1 MVNHHERWI
10 CCQLGAREH
19 YAIPRALAATG
30 RLELLI
36 TDIWLDQ
43 DHPCNLLPS
52 SYLSSLRARYHPQ
65 VPSKQVKAFNLAQ
78 IAWEIFH
85 RHYKIKDKIS
95 DEINEWALITARNL
109 WWQRQVIKI
118 LKKHQLGEKNITLF
132 AYSYGALELLT
143 YAKSR
148 GWKTVL
154 GQIDPGIIEA
164 QIIQQQIA
172 KYPQLSS
179 AIINSHD
186 DQYWSNWQQEC
197 QIADR
202 IIVNSNWSQQA
213 LQKVGIDQHKIT
225 TIPLAYQA
233 SNRAKE
239 FARTYPSSF
248 SPQRPLKV
256 LFLGQVIIRK
266 GIAAILEAIPLL
278 QNYPIEFWFVGQVK
292 VTLPIALITHPQIK
306 WFGAVSR
313 SQTDTYY
320 QQADVFLF
328 PTHSDGF
335 GLTQL
340 EAQAWKLPIIASQ
353 FCGAVVKEQNNGLIL
368 PQITSKA
375 IAKTLIF
382 CLQNPQQLAKFS
394 SNSTQVLADFPLS
407 KLAQKL

>member
-1 MVNHHERWI
+1 MIDHHGSWI

-52 SYLSSLRARYHPQ
+52 SFLSSLRSRSHPQ
-65 VPSKQVKAFNLAQ
+65 VPSAQVKAFNQAQ

-85 RHYKIKDKIS
+85 RYYKIKNKV
-95 DEINEWALITARNL
+95 NEWELITARNL
-109 WWQRQVIKI
+109 WWQKQVVKI
-118 LKKHQLGEKNITLF
+118 LKKYQVGEKNITLF
-132 AYSYGALELLT
+132 AYSYGALELLI

-148 GWKTVL
+148 GWRTVL
-154 GQIDPGIIEA
+154 GQIDPGIIET
-164 QIIQQQIA
+164 QIIQQVA
-172 KYPQLSS
+172 TKHSQLSS
-179 AIINSHD
+179 AIISNPD
-186 DQYWSNWQQEC
+186 QQYWSNWQQEC

-213 LQKVGIDQHKIT
+213 LQKAGIDQHKIT

-233 SNRAKE
+233 ANGTEE
-239 FARTYPSSF
+239 FTRTYPSNF

-278 QNYPIEFWFVGQVK
+278 QDYPIEFWFVGQVK
-292 VTLPIALITHPQIK
+292 VTLPIALINHPQIK

-313 SQTDTYY
+313 SQTDYYY
-320 QQADVFLF
+320 QQTDVFLF

-375 IAKTLIF
+375 IAETLIF

-394 SNSTQVLADFPLS
+394 SNSTQVLSDFTLS
-407 KLAQKL
+407 KLAQKIITIN

>member
-1 MVNHHERWI
+1 VIDHHESWI

-43 DHPCNLLPS
+43 DHPCNLLPP
-52 SYLSSLRARYHPQ
+52 SYLSSLRARYHPE
-65 VPSKQVKAFNLAQ
+65 VPSEQVKAFNQAQ

-85 RHYKIKDKIS
+85 RHYKIRDKVK
-95 DEINEWALITARNL
+95 EWELITARNL
-109 WWQRQVIKI
+109 WWQKQVVKI
-118 LKKHQLGEKNITLF
+118 LKKHQVRGQNITLF
-132 AYSYGALELLT
+132 AYSYAALELFV

-164 QIIQQQIA
+164 QLVQQEAA
-172 KYPQLSS
+172 KYPQLSPT
-179 AIINSHD
+179 IINTPDH
-186 DQYWSNWQQEC
+186 QYWSNWQQEC
-197 QIADR
+197 QIADL
-202 IIVNSNWSQQA
+202 IIVNSNWSQNA

-233 SNRAKE
+233 TRQAKE
-239 FARTYPSSF
+239 FTRTYPENF
-248 SPQRPLKV
+248 SVQRPLKV

-266 GIAAILEAIPLL
+266 GINAILEAVTLIQDYPL
-278 QNYPIEFWFVGQVK
+278 EFWFVGQVK
-292 VTLPIALITHPQIK
+292 VTLPKTFITHPQIK

-313 SQTDTYY
+313 SQTDFHY

-368 PQITSKA
+368 PQITGKA
-375 IAKTLIF
+375 IAETLIF
-382 CLQNPQQLAKFS
+382 CLQNPQKLAKFS
-394 SNSTQVLADFPLS
+394 SNSTQVLSGFTLS
-407 KLAQKL
+407 KLAQKITTIS

>member
-1 MVNHHERWI
+1 MTDHHGSWI

-19 YAIPRALAATG
+19 YAIPRALAATE

-43 DHPCNLLPS
+43 NHPCNLLPS
-52 SYLSSLRARYHPQ
+52 PYLSSLRSRYHPE
-65 VPSKQVKAFNLAQ
+65 VPSAQVKAFNQAQ

-85 RHYKIKDKIS
+85 RYYKIKNKVK
-95 DEINEWALITARNL
+95 EWELITARNL
-109 WWQRQVIKI
+109 WWQKQVVKI
-118 LKKHQLGEKNITLF
+118 LEKHQIRAENITFF

-143 YAKSR
+143 YAKSK

-164 QIIQQQIA
+164 QIIQQVAA

-179 AIINSHD
+179 TSINSNSSNH
-186 DQYWSNWQQEC
+186 QYWSNWQQEC
-197 QIADR
+197 QLADR

-213 LQKVGIDQHKIT
+213 LQKAGIDQHKIT

-233 SNRAKE
+233 ANRAKE
-239 FARTYPSSF
+239 FTRTYPPNF
-248 SPQRPLKV
+248 SCHRPLKV

-266 GIAAILEAIPLL
+266 GIAEILEAIPLL
-278 QNYPIEFWFVGQVK
+278 QDCPLEFWFVGQVK
-292 VTLPIALITHPQIK
+292 VTLPIAFINHPQIR

-313 SQTDTYY
+313 SQTDSYY

-340 EAQAWKLPIIASQ
+340 EAQAWQLPIITSQ

-368 PQITSKA
+368 PQITGKA
-375 IAKTLIF
+375 IAQTLIF

-394 SNSTQVLADFPLS
+394 SNSTHVLSSFTLS
-407 KLAQKL
+407 ELAKKL

>member
-1 MVNHHERWI
+1 MIDHHESWI

-19 YAIPRALAATG
+19 YAIPRALAARG

-43 DHPCNLLPS
+43 DHPFNLLPS
-52 SYLSSLRARYHPQ
+52 AYLSSLRSRYHLE
-65 VPSKQVKAFNLAQ
+65 VPSERVKAFNQAQ

-85 RHYKIKDKIS
+85 RHYKAK
-95 DEINEWALITARNL
+95 EWELITARNL
-109 WWQRQVIKI
+109 WWQKQVIKI
-118 LKKHQLGEKNITLF
+118 LKKHQVREENITLF

-164 QIIQQQIA
+164 QIIQQEVA

-179 AIINSHD
+179 STISSPDH
-186 DQYWSNWQQEC
+186 QYWSNWQQEC
-197 QIADR
+197 QLADR

-213 LQKVGIDQHKIT
+213 LQQAGIDQHKIN

-233 SNRAKE
+233 ANRAKE
-239 FARTYPSSF
+239 FTRIYPSNF
-248 SPQRPLKV
+248 SLQRPLKV

-266 GIAAILEAIPLL
+266 GIAAILEAITLL
-278 QNYPIEFWFVGQVK
+278 QDYPIEFWFVGQVK
-292 VTLPIALITHPQIK
+292 VVLPIAFLTHPQIK
-306 WFGAVSR
+306 WFGAIPR
-313 SQTDTYY
+313 SHTDYYY

-368 PQITSKA
+368 PQITGKA
-375 IAKTLIF
+375 IAETLIF
-382 CLQNPQQLAKFS
+382 CLQNPQELTKFS
-394 SNSTQVLADFPLS
+394 SNSTQVLSGFTLS
-407 KLAQKL
+407 KLAQKITTIN

>member
-1 MVNHHERWI
+1 MIDHHGSWI

-30 RLELLI
+30 HLELLI

-43 DHPCNLLPS
+43 DHPCNLLPP

-65 VPSKQVKAFNLAQ
+65 VPSEQVKAFNQLQ

-85 RHYKIKDKIS
+85 RHYQVRDKA
-95 DEINEWALITARNL
+95 NEWELITARNL
-109 WWQRQVIKI
+109 WWQKQVVKI
-118 LKKHQLGEKNITLF
+118 LKKHQVRGENITLF
-132 AYSYGALELLT
+132 AYSYGALELLI

-148 GWKTVL
+148 GWKTIL

-164 QIIQQQIA
+164 QIIQQAAA
-172 KYPQLSS
+172 KYPHLSS
-179 AIINSHD
+179 TISSPD
-186 DQYWSNWQQEC
+186 QQYWSNWQQEC
-197 QIADR
+197 QLADR

-213 LQKVGIDQHKIT
+213 LQKVGIDQHKII

-233 SNRAKE
+233 AKQAKE
-239 FARTYPSSF
+239 FTRTYPSNF

-278 QNYPIEFWFVGQVK
+278 QDYPLEFWFVGQIK
-292 VTLPIALITHPQIK
+292 VTLPIAFLTHPQIK
-306 WFGAVSR
+306 WFGTVSR
-313 SQTDTYY
+313 SQTDSYY

-340 EAQAWKLPIIASQ
+340 EAQSWKLPIISSQ

-368 PQITSKA
+368 PQITAKA
-375 IAKTLIF
+375 IAETLIF
-382 CLQNPQQLAKFS
+382 CLQNPQKLAKFS
-394 SNSTQVLADFPLS
+394 SNSTQVLSGFTLS
-407 KLAQKL
+407 KLAQKITTIN